1 MARKERG
8 GSMLTVVRKVVL
20 LVCTG
25 IILLPVAYTIM
36 NVFMSTDE
44 IMRYYSGIWKENGT
58 YAVFH
63 IFPDHWSLESLYEVL
78 LASPDYLR
86 KFWNSIGFAGAV
98 VIGQLVISILA
109 GYGFSKFCFPG
120 RNVLFVL
127 VVIIMMMPYQVTLVS
142 NYIMLDQMGLTGSYA
157 AVILPGIFSSFGVF
171 LMKQIIDGIPQEI
184 FEAARLDGAGQ
195 IHVLA
200 EIVLPLAK
208 GGMAALLIL
217 SFVDNWNMV
226 EQPLVFLKDER
237 MYPLSVFLSQ
247 SFSSSGGVIFA
258 CGLLAMLPVM
268 LLYLYFQEELIEGIS
283 VSGIR

>member
-1 MARKERG
+1 
-8 GSMLTVVRKVVL
+8 MLTVIRKMIL

-25 IILLPVAYTIM
+25 IILFPVAYTIM

-44 IMRYYSGIWKENGT
+44 IMQYYSGIWMDNGT

-63 IFPDHWSLESLYEVL
+63 IFPDQWSLESFYKVL

-86 KFWNSIGFAGAV
+86 KFWNSIGLAGTI
-98 VIGQLVISILA
+98 VIGQLIISILA
-109 GYGFSKFCFPG
+109 GYGFSRFRFAG
-120 RNVLFVL
+120 RNILFVL

-142 NYIMLDQMGLTGSYA
+142 NYIMLDQMGLIGSYA

-171 LMKQIIDGIPQEI
+171 LMKQIIDGIPPEI

-195 IHVLA
+195 IHILA

-217 SFVDNWNMV
+217 NFVDNWNMV

-247 SFSSSGGVIFA
+247 SYFRGSFH
-258 CGLLAMLPVM
+258 LLA
-268 LLYLYFQEELIEGIS
+268 YF
-283 VSGIR
+283 